1 MHGVL
6 LACNVCRV
14 QWLNNCISSWNLFE
28 YTETDKPVFS
38 STGARQ
44 EELIYI
50 CAIWTL
56 FNLASILSY
65 VWSYDINFLS
75 SGIMRGNSILFQLY
89 TEDLDEILRFF
100 FTRNIR
106 IQRLNPF
113 RIHTDI
119 RVGKNFSQ
127 LFLGIQKKKKKLES
141 TYYACNIVSSRL
153 TTPRLIS
160 LVAVSNPLTSHYSFG

>member
-1 MHGVL
+1 
-6 LACNVCRV
+6 
-14 QWLNNCISSWNLFE
+14 
-28 YTETDKPVFS
+28 
-38 STGARQ
+38 
-44 EELIYI
+44 
-50 CAIWTL
+50 
-56 FNLASILSY
+56 
-65 VWSYDINFLS
+65 
-75 SGIMRGNSILFQLY
+75 MRGNSILFQLY

-141 TYYACNIVSSRL
+141 TYYACNIVSSFFAFNHSAFNFSCCRIE
-153 TTPRLIS
+153 PIN
-160 LVAVSNPLTSHYSFG
+160 VALFVWLKS

>member
-1 MHGVL
+1 MKYYG
-6 LACNVCRV
+6 
-14 QWLNNCISSWNLFE
+14 
-28 YTETDKPVFS
+28 
-38 STGARQ
+38 
-44 EELIYI
+44 
-50 CAIWTL
+50 
-56 FNLASILSY
+56 
-65 VWSYDINFLS
+65 
-75 SGIMRGNSILFQLY
+75 
-89 TEDLDEILRFF
+89 FF

-127 LFLGIQKKKKKLES
+127 LFLGIQKRKKNWKARIMHVISYLR
-141 TYYACNIVSSRL
+141 SSRL